1 MKKWVIAVLIGV
13 ALLAL
18 GSGAANNKDGLIR
31 CGSEIMGP
39 GDVCEESRRGSTV
52 SERTYEEMKAS
63 QEAATRTFNS
73 WGRWVLLG
81 GGLFLTA
88 VGIWGIVTRR
98 RRAASAEPTVPAT
111 AYQQAPQHQVP
122 QVAQQPM
129 AQQVAQHQV
138 AQQQVAQQQMPR
150 QHVTQQQASQQQ
162 PSQQPTPQ
170 QPTFHQQVPQQY
182 VPQHGVPQ
190 QMPQQQVPQQQTWH
204 QPTQPPGPQQPG
216 QQYPPQSFG
225 PRGTS

>member
-111 AYQQAPQHQVP
+111 AYQQAPQHQAP
-122 QVAQQPM
+122 QQLTQQPM
-129 AQQVAQHQV
+129 AQQVAQP
-138 AQQQVAQQQMPR
+138 QMPR
-150 QHVTQQQASQQQ
+150 QHVTPQQVSQ
-162 PSQQPTPQ
+162 QQPTPQ

-182 VPQHGVPQ
+182 VPQHGV
-190 QMPQQQVPQQQTWH
+190 PQQQVPQQQTWH

>member
-111 AYQQAPQHQVP
+111 AYQQAPQYQVP

-129 AQQVAQHQV
+129 AQQVAQH
-138 AQQQVAQQQMPR
+138 QVAQQQMPR